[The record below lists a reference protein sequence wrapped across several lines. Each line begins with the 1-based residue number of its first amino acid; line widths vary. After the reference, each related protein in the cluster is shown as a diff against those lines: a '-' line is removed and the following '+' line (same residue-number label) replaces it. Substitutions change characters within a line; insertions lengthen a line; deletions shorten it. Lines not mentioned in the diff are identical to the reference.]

1 MQKYFYELTI
11 TPSSNIE
18 VFSDLLFSLTQ
29 SAIEERDNSLIV
41 RDEESLDNIAWAINE
56 FSKKIDI
63 QIKTSLEKK
72 ANEDWIK
79 KYQDSI
85 KAIEIGDF
93 YIRPEWES
101 QKDNKIDIIIN
112 PALAFGSGHH
122 ESTSSCLTCLQKY
135 VTKGNTLLDVG
146 CGSGILAIASA
157 KIGAIVDICDSD
169 ELAIQSAKENFELNS
184 VNFNEAWVGSA
195 NKASKKYDIVVAN
208 IIADIIIL
216 IKDDLKNSLKDD
228 GILILSGIIT
238 KYCSKVLENFS
249 EFKTIENIKK
259 GDWHTLVLKKG

>member
-1 MQKYFYELTI
+1 MQQYFYELTI
-11 TPSSNIE
+11 TPSSEIDK
-18 VFSDLLFSLTQ
+18 FCDLLFSISQ
-29 SAIEERDNSLIV
+29 SAIEERDNSLIL
-41 RDEESLDNIAWAINE
+41 RDSEPLDDILWAVNE
-56 FSKKIDI
+56 FSKKIGI
-63 QIKTSLEKK
+63 SINTNLEKK
-72 ANEDWIK
+72 ENEDWIK
-79 KYQDSI
+79 KYQESV
-85 KAIEIGDF
+85 KAVEIGEF
-93 YIRPEWES
+93 FIRPEWES
-101 QKDNKIDIIIN
+101 KKDNKIDIIIN

-122 ESTSSCLTCLQKY
+122 ESTSSCLIALQEQIKADNR
-135 VTKGNTLLDVG
+135 VLDVG

-157 KIGAIVDICDSD
+157 KLGAVVDICDSD
-169 ELAIQSAKENFELNS
+169 ELAIESAKENFKLNS
-184 VNFNEAWVGSA
+184 VNFSDAWVGSA

-216 IKDDLKNSLKDD
+216 IKDDLKNSLKND